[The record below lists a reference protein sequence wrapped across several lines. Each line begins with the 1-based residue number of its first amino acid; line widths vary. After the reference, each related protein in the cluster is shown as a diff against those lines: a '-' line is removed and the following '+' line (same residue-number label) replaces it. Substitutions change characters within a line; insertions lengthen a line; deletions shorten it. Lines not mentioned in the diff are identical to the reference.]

1 MPGFGELAQWLQKR
15 VPRSDAAAAE
25 PVIPPGDGPLV
36 LLCGLETGAVATALR
51 RLCPPLRVGALG
63 QVAVER
69 GARAVPM
76 VLPEPPGDPQA
87 ARRLLELTS
96 PGAVL
101 LSNDALPAGLVAA
114 CEEAAVPV
122 TLVTDASGLAAA
134 AARRVWRGGRRGP
147 LARLSRVLV
156 PDAPAREAALR
167 EGIAPLRVEII
178 GTALPILPPLPCN
191 PRELAA
197 LRPHLRDRP
206 VWLAAALPLRELTA
220 VMAAHEG
227 LLSARH
233 RALLII
239 APARAGDA
247 DAIAAALAERG
258 LTVARIEDAD
268 PGPEVQVL
276 LAEDSSELGL
286 WYRLAAVT
294 YAGGTL
300 IRGADPAPRHPFEPA
315 GLGTAIVHG
324 PAMGEHAAH
333 WQALDR
339 AGGARQIHGPLALPR
354 VIEELA
360 EPDTAARLARAA
372 WEVATEGAEI
382 TRRIAEAVLSDLQES
397 C

>member
-1 MPGFGELAQWLQKR
+1 MAGFGELADWLQRR

-25 PVIPPGDGPLV
+25 PVVPPGEGPLV
-36 LLCGLETGAVATALR
+36 LLCGLDAGPVAAALR
-51 RLCPPLRVGALG
+51 RLCPPVRVGALG
-63 QVAVER
+63 PVAVER

-76 VLPEPPGDPQA
+76 VLPEPPADPLA
-87 ARRLLELTS
+87 ARRLLELAA

-101 LSNDALPAGLVAA
+101 LTNGTLPTALIAA
-114 CEEAAVPV
+114 CEDAAVPV
-122 TLVTDASGLAAA
+122 TLVTDARGLAAA

-147 LARLSRVLV
+147 LVRLSRVLV

-167 EGIAPLRVEII
+167 EGIAPLRVGIV
-178 GTALPILPPLPCN
+178 GAALPVLPPLPCN

-197 LRPHLRDRP
+197 LRPLLRDRP

-239 APARAGDA
+239 APARAEDA
-247 DAIAAALAERG
+247 APIAAALAERG
-258 LTVARIEDAD
+258 LAVARIEDSD

-286 WYRLAAVT
+286 WYRLASVT

-300 IRGADPAPRHPFEPA
+300 IRDLDPAPRHPFEPA

-324 PAMGEHAAH
+324 PVPGDHAAH
-333 WQALDR
+333 WLALDR
-339 AGGARQIHGPLALPR
+339 AGGARQIRGPLALPR
-354 VIEELA
+354 VVEELA
-360 EPDTAARLARAA
+360 APDTAARLARAA

-382 TRRIAEAVLSDLQES
+382 TRRIAQAVLSDLPES